1 MTDYSFTHVLLLEEN
16 ASRAQLIS
24 EVLEELGYRVSRAP
38 QPSVARQALDVGG
51 VGLLIATVDQIDDD
65 AHIVAKYASTF
76 GIPQV
81 IISRNRKV
89 EEATYN
95 DAAAFLGAPFTLER
109 LGHEVVRSFSGGD
122 GPSDAT

>member
-1 MTDYSFTHVLLLEEN
+1 MTDYRFTHILLLEEN

-24 EVLEELGYRVSRAP
+24 EVLEELGYRVSLAP
-38 QPSVARQALDVGG
+38 EPSVARHALDGG
-51 VGLLIATVDQIDDD
+51 CVGLLIATVDQIDDD

-81 IISRNRKV
+81 IISRNRKI
-89 EEATYN
+89 EEIIHP
-95 DAAAFLGAPFTLER
+95 DAAAFLCAPFTLER
-109 LGHEVVRSFSGGD
+109 LGHEVVKSFAGRD